1 MHLSPKSSSG
11 TKLRSSVFLFIII
24 GNLLFS
30 AIFVMSMGVQVVK
43 SGNTIQQETVETDA
57 ASEKEQKVVTLA
69 QIN

>member
-1 MHLSPKSSSG
+1 MNLNPKPSG
-11 TKLRSSVFLFIII
+11 TQFRSSLFLFIIV

-43 SGNTIQQETVETDA
+43 SGNNLQQQAVETRSA
-57 ASEKEQKVVTLA
+57 PEKEQKVVTLA

>member
-1 MHLSPKSSSG
+1 MHLHPSSTK
-11 TKLRSSVFLFIII
+11 TKLRSSVFLLIIV

-43 SGNTIQQETVETDA
+43 TGTTLPETA
-57 ASEKEQKVVTLA
+57 EKAPPAEEQKLVTLA

>member
-1 MHLSPKSSSG
+1 MHLTPKTAG
-11 TKLRSSVFLFIII
+11 TQLRSSVFLFIIV

-43 SGNTIQQETVETDA
+43 SGNNLQQQTVET
-57 ASEKEQKVVTLA
+57 ASTPEKEQKVVTLA